1 MALNTLKC
9 NHLTS
14 LHFKGLMPHHSIL
27 RTAIAI
33 SVDPNLEPQLETLL
47 LPLQTGAEKAQTV
60 EDRVAEN
67 LK

>member
-1 MALNTLKC
+1 
-9 NHLTS
+9 
-14 LHFKGLMPHHSIL
+14 MPHHSIL